1 MYKRERGRNVRDYL
15 HIVLH
20 CVFRHLFTSANIDR
34 RCWDLACDIAV
45 ESAIEDLH
53 LESAACNRAYAQEET
68 LKELRSQVR
77 LLTAEKLYR
86 YFLDR
91 QLSDDQMARLR
102 DPFLADDHRA
112 WYLPEERQAPEEAAS
127 PTAGH
132 RTTRHPGK
140 QNVRPG
146 RPGQP
151 GPAPK
156 SGTERRDRDLEQT
169 WREISERLQV
179 DLETIS
185 RRHGTDAG
193 NLVQELKAV
202 NRETYDYADF
212 LRRYMSLGEVT
223 QVNQDEFD
231 YIYYT
236 YGLSLYGNMPLVE
249 PLEYKE
255 VRRIKE
261 FVIAID
267 TSGSVSGDLVQ
278 RFVTKTYNILRQQ
291 ENFFTKINLHII
303 QCDAEVQED
312 RKITSQKDFDN
323 YLDTMQLHGF
333 GGTDFRP
340 VFQYVDEL
348 VRAGEFTNLKGM
360 IYFTDGRGIFPEKK
374 PDYDA
379 AFGFSGR
386 RVRPA
391 GRAGVGHQ
399 AGITERGDLNH
410 GNTVECL
417 RLEGRRAVVQPE
429 GPVARVS
436 AKAVPALRG
445 VEILV
450 IPPDVD
456 AFYGLNRF
464 ENLRIVEYGGTA
476 DVFAFQ
482 DSLDWLSE
490 KLADEEAFLFRLAT
504 NAIGARPISPALTAI
519 AAPRMRPI
527 HAMVHW
533 DCLMAALDERAA
545 NGTVRQDTSRENIF
559 LCQGYA
565 QLKRLEYAFYL
576 GFSLEEEGYAPEI
589 GACYRQEDRFTGEE
603 RLIYALALLRGHSY
617 QEFYTN
623 GGTNDFRHMR
633 PKEHYLEHL
642 RRNLA
647 LTDNDALRRQLLQL
661 ADLGFLDQ
669 DNCRAAVDLLLR
681 SRLTEATAFL
691 LDYCNRRWP
700 RETAGADTDFLDA
713 EFAL

>member
-1 MYKRERGRNVRDYL
+1 M
-15 HIVLH
+15 
-20 CVFRHLFTSANIDR
+20 
-34 RCWDLACDIAV
+34 
-45 ESAIEDLH
+45 
-53 LESAACNRAYAQEET
+53 
-68 LKELRSQVR
+68 
-77 LLTAEKLYR
+77 
-86 YFLDR
+86 
-91 QLSDDQMARLR
+91 
-102 DPFLADDHRA
+102 
-112 WYLPEERQAPEEAAS
+112 
-127 PTAGH
+127 
-132 RTTRHPGK
+132 
-140 QNVRPG
+140 
-146 RPGQP
+146 
-151 GPAPK
+151 
-156 SGTERRDRDLEQT
+156 
-169 WREISERLQV
+169 
-179 DLETIS
+179 
-185 RRHGTDAG
+185 
-193 NLVQELKAV
+193 
-202 NRETYDYADF
+202 
-212 LRRYMSLGEVT
+212 
-223 QVNQDEFD
+223 
-231 YIYYT
+231 
-236 YGLSLYGNMPLVE
+236 
-249 PLEYKE
+249 
-255 VRRIKE
+255 
-261 FVIAID
+261 
-267 TSGSVSGDLVQ
+267 
-278 RFVTKTYNILRQQ
+278 
-291 ENFFTKINLHII
+291 
-303 QCDAEVQED
+303 
-312 RKITSQKDFDN
+312 
-323 YLDTMQLHGF
+323 
-333 GGTDFRP
+333 
-340 VFQYVDEL
+340 
-348 VRAGEFTNLKGM
+348 
-360 IYFTDGRGIFPEKK
+360 
-374 PDYDA
+374 
-379 AFGFSGR
+379 
-386 RVRPA
+386 
-391 GRAGVGHQ
+391 
-399 AGITERGDLNH
+399 
-410 GNTVECL
+410 
-417 RLEGRRAVVQPE
+417 
-429 GPVARVS
+429 
-436 AKAVPALRG
+436 
-445 VEILV
+445 

-633 PKEHYLEHL
+633 PKGHYLEHL

>member
-1 MYKRERGRNVRDYL
+1 M
-15 HIVLH
+15 
-20 CVFRHLFTSANIDR
+20 
-34 RCWDLACDIAV
+34 
-45 ESAIEDLH
+45 
-53 LESAACNRAYAQEET
+53 ET
-68 LKELRSQVR
+68 Q
-77 LLTAEKLYR
+77 
-86 YFLDR
+86 
-91 QLSDDQMARLR
+91 
-102 DPFLADDHRA
+102 
-112 WYLPEERQAPEEAAS
+112 
-127 PTAGH
+127 
-132 RTTRHPGK
+132 
-140 QNVRPG
+140 
-146 RPGQP
+146 
-151 GPAPK
+151 
-156 SGTERRDRDLEQT
+156 
-169 WREISERLQV
+169 
-179 DLETIS
+179 
-185 RRHGTDAG
+185 
-193 NLVQELKAV
+193 
-202 NRETYDYADF
+202 
-212 LRRYMSLGEVT
+212 
-223 QVNQDEFD
+223 
-231 YIYYT
+231 
-236 YGLSLYGNMPLVE
+236 
-249 PLEYKE
+249 
-255 VRRIKE
+255 
-261 FVIAID
+261 
-267 TSGSVSGDLVQ
+267 
-278 RFVTKTYNILRQQ
+278 
-291 ENFFTKINLHII
+291 
-303 QCDAEVQED
+303 
-312 RKITSQKDFDN
+312 
-323 YLDTMQLHGF
+323 
-333 GGTDFRP
+333 
-340 VFQYVDEL
+340 
-348 VRAGEFTNLKGM
+348 
-360 IYFTDGRGIFPEKK
+360 
-374 PDYDA
+374 
-379 AFGFSGR
+379 
-386 RVRPA
+386 
-391 GRAGVGHQ
+391 
-399 AGITERGDLNH
+399 
-410 GNTVECL
+410 VECL

-661 ADLGFLDQ
+661 ADLPG
-669 DNCRAAVDLLLR
+669 RGGPVAAQPSDRGHRLSSGLLQPPLAPGDGWGGHR
-681 SRLTEATAFL
+681 FSGRGICALNHTDTE
-691 LDYCNRRWP
+691 
-700 RETAGADTDFLDA
+700 ESQV
-713 EFAL
+713 E